1 MAKRET
7 VRIGAV
13 ADLHYT
19 TTSQGALKGL
29 FEHAARAVD
38 ILLLG
43 GDLTDLGRPEE
54 AKVLAADLAG
64 LGRLPVV
71 AVLGNHD
78 YETGKHDEV
87 AAILREAGATVLDG
101 DGCEIRGVGIG
112 GAKGFMGGFG
122 RGTLEPWG
130 EAAVKSVVHE
140 AVEEALK
147 LERAL
152 SRLRTGQRV
161 ALLHYAPVRDTVV
174 GEPDEIFPF
183 MGCSRLEEPLN
194 RYKVCA
200 AFHGHAHR
208 GSPEGRTSAGVP
220 VYNVAMS
227 LLRRGSGDVPL
238 RLLEI
243 PVGPAASDPVPQVA
257 KSA

>member
-1 MAKRET
+1 MVKRET

-19 TTSQGALKGL
+19 ATSQGALKLL
-29 FEHAARAVD
+29 FERAAKAVD
-38 ILLLG
+38 VLLLG

-78 YETGKHDEV
+78 YEAGKQDEV
-87 AAILREAGATVLDG
+87 TAILREAGVTMLDG
-101 DGCEIRGVGIG
+101 DACEIRGIGIG

-130 EAAVKSVVHE
+130 EEAVKRLVHE

-152 SRLRTGQRV
+152 SRLRTPQRI
-161 ALLHYAPVRDTVV
+161 ALLHYAPVRDTVA
-174 GEPDEIFPF
+174 GEPEEIFPF

-194 RYKVCA
+194 RYQVAA

-208 GSPEGRTSAGVP
+208 GSPEGRTSSGIP
-220 VYNVAMS
+220 VYNVALS
-227 LLRRGSGDVPL
+227 LIRRGATDLPL
-238 RLLEI
+238 RVLEI
-243 PVGPAASDPVPQVA
+243 AVTPSVNDPVPAA
-257 KSA
+257 KQSA

>member
-1 MAKRET
+1 MVKRET
-7 VRIGAV
+7 IRVGAV

-19 TTSQGALKGL
+19 ATSQGALKSM
-29 FEHAARAVD
+29 FERAAQAVD

-87 AAILREAGATVLDG
+87 TAILREAGVTMLDG
-101 DGCEIRGVGIG
+101 DACEVRGIGIG
-112 GAKGFMGGFG
+112 GVKGFIGGFG

-130 EAAVKSVVHE
+130 EEGVKRVVHE

-152 SRLRTGQRV
+152 SRLRTPQRI
-161 ALLHYAPVRDTVV
+161 ALLHYAPVRDTVA
-174 GEPDEIFPF
+174 GEPEEIFAF

-194 RYKVCA
+194 RYKVAA

-220 VYNVAMS
+220 VYNVALS
-227 LLRRGSGDVPL
+227 LMRRGASDLPL
-238 RLLEI
+238 RILEVAVS
-243 PVGPAASDPVPQVA
+243 PSVHDPASAA
-257 KSA
+257 KQSA

>member
-1 MAKRET
+1 
-7 VRIGAV
+7 
-13 ADLHYT
+13 
-19 TTSQGALKGL
+19 
-29 FEHAARAVD
+29 
-38 ILLLG
+38 LLLG

-54 AKVLAADLAG
+54 AKVPAADLAG

-78 YETGKHDEV
+78 YEAGKHDEV
-87 AAILREAGATVLDG
+87 TAILRDAGATVLDG
-101 DGCEIRGVGIG
+101 DGCEVRGIGIG
-112 GAKGFMGGFG
+112 GAKGFIGGFG

-140 AVEEALK
+140 AVLEALK

-152 SRLRTGQRV
+152 SRLRTPQRI

-174 GEPDEIFPF
+174 GEPEEIFPF

-208 GSPEGRTSAGVP
+208 GTAEGRTSSGVP

-227 LLRRGSGDVPL
+227 LLRRGGADLPL

-243 PVGPAASDPVPQVA
+243 AVSPTAPEPTPAIA

>member
-1 MAKRET
+1 VASAET
-7 VRIGAV
+7 VRLGAV

-19 TTSQGALKGL
+19 ATSQGVLKTL
-29 FEHAARAVD
+29 FEQAGQAVD
-38 ILLLG
+38 ILLLA

-54 AKVLAADLAG
+54 AKVLAIDLAARG
-64 LGRLPVV
+64 QLPVV

-78 YETGKHDEV
+78 YEGGKHDEV
-87 AAILREAGATVLDG
+87 MAVLREAGVTVLDG
-101 DGCEIRGVGIG
+101 DACEIRGIGIG
-112 GAKGFMGGFG
+112 GVKGFIGGFG

-130 EAAVKSVVHE
+130 EEGVKRVVHE

-152 SRLRTGQRV
+152 GRLRTPQRI

-174 GEPDEIFPF
+174 GEPEEIYAF

-194 RYKVCA
+194 RFKVRA

-208 GSPEGRTSAGVP
+208 GMPEGRTSSGVP
-220 VYNVAMS
+220 VYNVALS
-227 LLRRGSGDVPL
+227 LMRRETAELPL
-238 RLLEI
+238 RILAI
-243 PVGPAASDPVPQVA
+243 DMA
-257 KSA
+257 